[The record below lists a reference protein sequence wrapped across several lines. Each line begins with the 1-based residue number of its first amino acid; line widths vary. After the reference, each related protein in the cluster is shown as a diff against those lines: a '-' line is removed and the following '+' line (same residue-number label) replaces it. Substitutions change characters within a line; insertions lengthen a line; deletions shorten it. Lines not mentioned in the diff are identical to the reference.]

1 MVRDENLSKFLV
13 NKNLNTLYTD
23 FLGQKILILNSYNP
37 KTKKVEILAFL
48 DLRMIKYLNLKK
60 LNLNPFP

>member
-1 MVRDENLSKFLV
+1 MVCDENLSKFLV
-13 NKNLNTLYTD
+13 NKNLNTLYMD

-37 KTKKVEILAFL
+37 KTKREILSFL